1 MRTQLTLVLRVVRA
15 ILASPALRQVE
26 IAFLLFNAVE
36 YGTWVA
42 MLLYAYG
49 ATGPSSVG
57 LVALIQLA
65 PAAVVAPLSANLAD
79 RYRRDRVLLGG
90 YLVQAMAF
98 GLTAVAMA
106 VGAPPVIV
114 YVGAAAAATSL
125 TTTRPTQGAL
135 LPSVSR
141 TPEELTAANGLSGTV
156 EARASCS
163 ARSPPPGS
171 WHSRH
176 RPPCTE
182 PAQWPVWSRRRSW
195 HGCPWQREPR
205 RA

>member
-15 ILASPALRQVE
+15 ILASPALRHVE

-79 RYRRDRVLLGG
+79 RK
-90 YLVQAMAF
+90 
-98 GLTAVAMA
+98 
-106 VGAPPVIV
+106 
-114 YVGAAAAATSL
+114 
-125 TTTRPTQGAL
+125 
-135 LPSVSR
+135 SV
-141 TPEELTAANGLSGTV
+141 V
-156 EARASCS
+156 
-163 ARSPPPGS
+163 
-171 WHSRH
+171 
-176 RPPCTE
+176 
-182 PAQWPVWSRRRSW
+182 
-195 HGCPWQREPR
+195 
-205 RA
+205 